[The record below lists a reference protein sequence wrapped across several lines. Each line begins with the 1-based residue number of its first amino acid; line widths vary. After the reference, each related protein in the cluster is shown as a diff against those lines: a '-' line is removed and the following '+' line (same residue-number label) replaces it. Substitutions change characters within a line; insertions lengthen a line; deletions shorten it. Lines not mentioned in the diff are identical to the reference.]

1 LGARKKDI
9 TRVFNAET
17 LIIGLCSG
25 FIGILIIIPTIILET
40 INDIELKAMRTIV
53 IASII
58 FPDKEVIS
66 VARLNPLHALILIL
80 ISILLTLIGGLIPA
94 KIASK
99 KFSSF

>member
-17 LIIGLCSG
+17 LIIGL
-25 FIGILIIIPTIILET
+25 LET

-66 VARLNPLHALILIL
+66 SA
-80 ISILLTLIGGLIPA
+80 
-94 KIASK
+94 
-99 KFSSF
+99 